1 MLIIQKPDWRLSTD
15 LLWGGK
21 DKEKEEEGKKA
32 QPLVGFESMIFY
44 AIAPKACALPLRYN
58 PCQCCAWY
66 LNLAVQADPW
76 GKPGP
81 IRHVRRSLWAKPQRS
96 VSSIP
101 GSRDERSFWKIDHL
115 QRRDGQQPRARQP
128 RHPLRQERTQCFG
141 LGWVTCCLVN
151 LASIVSKVPWHPNM
165 TLQV

>member
-58 PCQCCAWY
+58 PCQCCDCYIWTLLFRPTLEESQVRFVMSGGHFEQSHNDRSIRFLVHEMSGRFGRSTTFSDEMVSNLELDNLDIHFDKNE
-66 LNLAVQADPW
+66 LNLSAS
-76 GKPGP
+76 GE
-81 IRHVRRSLWAKPQRS
+81 SLVA
-96 VSSIP
+96 
-101 GSRDERSFWKIDHL
+101 
-115 QRRDGQQPRARQP
+115 
-128 RHPLRQERTQCFG
+128 
-141 LGWVTCCLVN
+141 
-151 LASIVSKVPWHPNM
+151 
-165 TLQV
+165 